1 MKKILF
7 SLGFG
12 LLTLTKNTFAQ
23 GIHIVTA
30 EVHSGNATLNS
41 VGGLVSN
48 WTSMLLS
55 IAGSLAVLMLMV
67 GGFQYM
73 LGGTTGDKTK
83 GKMTVLYSLAGL
95 FVAFFAWW
103 FVKLIAEWMTT

>member
-1 MKKILF
+1 MKQKL
-7 SLGFG
+7 LALTG
-12 LLTLTKNTFAQ
+12 LMLSAKTTFAQ

-30 EVHSGNATLNS
+30 EVHSGNASLNS

-55 IAGSLAVLMLMV
+55 VAGSIAVLMIMY
-67 GGFQYM
+67 GGFWYM
-73 LGGTTGDKTK
+73 IGGTTNDKEK
-83 GKMTVLYSLAGL
+83 GKMIVMYAVGGL

-103 FVKLIAEWMTT
+103 IVKVIAEWMTT

>member
-1 MKKILF
+1 MKKI
-7 SLGFG
+7 SLLG
-12 LLTLTKNTFAQ
+12 LLFVTKGTFAQ

-30 EVHSGNATLNS
+30 EIHSGNAGLNS
-41 VGGLVSN
+41 VPELVSN

-55 IAGSLAVLMLMV
+55 IAGSFAVLMLMI

-73 LGGTTGDKTK
+73 LGGATNSKEQGKTTII
-83 GKMTVLYSLAGL
+83 YSLSGL

-103 FVKLIAEWMTT
+103 IVKLIAEWMTT